1 MKKII
6 LLIALCLV
14 FSSHLFAW
22 RSQEMEVRVFL
33 NSQQDYQILHT
44 LKLNGDVYPNGEA
57 LLYVI
62 PSELEMLKA
71 TGLKYK
77 IERADLN
84 EFSRLF
90 WEDRDLTREFYHT
103 YSEIVALADSLA
115 TTFPDICEK
124 HLFGTSVQGREL
136 GALKISDNVSMDENE
151 AEVMFDGGIHG
162 DEIGCSENCIRF
174 ARDLCLD
181 YGIDPDITDL
191 VDNREIWIYY
201 MVNPDG
207 RVADS
212 RYNANGVDLNRD
224 AGYMWDGWGGSS
236 SAFSQIESQALRDAT
251 YSRQFVV
258 HTTYHSGTE
267 FISCPWSY
275 RADQCPDFNHIIQL
289 AGVYSSTSTYP
300 NLEYGQG
307 CTGMYPINGSTKD
320 TNYGAAGAISWSM
333 EISYSKH
340 PPTSQIQ
347 LYYQRN
353 VPAMLAMIEYAG
365 YGLEGVVTDIN
376 TGEPVAA
383 TVFINNYFP
392 CYTDPAFGDYHK
404 YVLPGTYDITI
415 VANGYEPQTINNV
428 VVTANNA
435 TATDFQLQ
443 PSVEDTFYGYK
454 FSASR
459 IPDNNTG
466 DEGNTPA
473 SLGEPDNINYSV
485 GKDGWCVIDMQYPII
500 DGSFNDFTVYEGDS
514 SPEGFDCYAGN
525 SIDGHFYLVGSGS
538 GTTEFD
544 LSGSGL
550 AEAQFIKIVDDGDG
564 TQTAP
569 EAGFDLDAI
578 STEFIQGANLVI
590 DNYYI
595 DDSATG
601 NNDGVLDP
609 GEQADLYI
617 IMRNNGT
624 ETASNITSLLSCTD
638 QFINVI
644 GELEPYGNIEPG
656 EMDTSWVTV
665 AASAGTP
672 NGHTAHFSLDLHCN
686 NNSFSSVY
694 TLTIHIGSMPCE
706 DFETGD
712 FSAFNWQMGGNLDW
726 TIDSNNAYEGMYCA
740 RSGAIVHDQTT
751 EISVTMDMTG
761 GQISFYRK
769 VSSENN
775 YDFLQF
781 FIDGTMQGQW
791 SGQMDWSQVSF
802 SVTSGTHTFKWI
814 YDKDY
819 SATGGQDCVWI
830 DKIYFPAPIPTY
842 PIIYLAP
849 TTINFG
855 QVFIGADST
864 AHFEIENVGGGTLTG
879 TITTPDG
886 LTVMESGGT
895 TPVTVLDY
903 SLTSGE
909 SQDYDL
915 IFCPTVVQIY
925 DEPVSVSVFPLQME
939 YIIIYGEGVPQIG
952 LDDPEFFTETSLF
965 GNFPNPVGNATVIS
979 YQLKGSTQ
987 TQDVSIDIYNIHGDY
1002 VTTIKGENGKAIL
1015 DCTQLGNGV
1024 YLYRL
1029 HYEGAVQIQKMV
1041 ILK

>member
-1 MKKII
+1 MKKCLVLII
-6 LLIALCLV
+6 LCLI

-33 NSQQDYQILHT
+33 NSQQDYQTLHA

-62 PSELEMLKA
+62 PSELEILKS
-71 TGLKYK
+71 TELKYK
-77 IERADLN
+77 IEREDLN
-84 EFSRLF
+84 EFSGKF
-90 WEDRDLTREFYHT
+90 WQSMDTTREAYHT
-103 YSEIVALADSLA
+103 YAEIVALADSLA

-124 HLFGTSVQGREL
+124 HLFGSSVQGREL

-151 AEVMFDGGIHG
+151 TEVMFDGGIHG

-174 ARDLCLD
+174 ARDLCRD
-181 YGIDPDITDL
+181 YSTDPYIANL
-191 VDNREIWIYY
+191 IDNREIWIYY

-207 RVADS
+207 RVMDQ
-212 RYNANGVDLNRD
+212 RYNTNGVDLNRD

-236 SAFSQIESQALRDAT
+236 GTFSQVESKALRDAT

-267 FISCPWSY
+267 YISCPWSY
-275 RADQCPDFNHIIQL
+275 RSDQCPDFDHIIQL
-289 AGVYSSTSTYP
+289 AGVYSSNSGYT

-320 TNYGAAGAISWSM
+320 TNYGSAGAISWSM

-347 LYYQRN
+347 TYYQYN
-353 VPAMLAMIEYAG
+353 VPAMLAIIEYAG

-376 TGEPVAA
+376 TSEPIAA

-415 VANGYEPQTINNV
+415 VANGYETQTINNV
-428 VVTANNA
+428 IATANNA

-443 PSVEDTFYGYK
+443 PSDEDTFYGFK
-454 FSASR
+454 FSASQ

-473 SLGEPDNINYSV
+473 SLGEPDNINYSI
-485 GKDGWCVIDMQYPII
+485 GKNGWCIIDMQYPIV
-500 DGSFNDFTVYEGDS
+500 DGAYNDFTVYEGDI
-514 SPEGFDCYAGN
+514 SPEGFDCYVSN
-525 SIDGHFYLVGSGS
+525 SMDGPFYLVGSGL

-550 AEAQFIKIVDDGDG
+550 SEAQFIKITDDGDG

-569 EAGFDLDAI
+569 DAGFDLDAI

-595 DDSATG
+595 DDSDTG

-609 GEQADLYI
+609 GEEADLYI
-617 IMRNNGT
+617 IIRNNGT
-624 ETASNITSLLSCTD
+624 ETALNITSLLSCTD
-638 QFINVI
+638 QFVSVI
-644 GELEPYGNIEPG
+644 GELDPYSDIEPG
-656 EMDTSWVTV
+656 EMDTSYVTI

-672 NGHTAHFSLDLHCN
+672 DGHPAHFSLDLHCN
-686 NNSFSSVY
+686 NNTFSCIYDIV
-694 TLTIHIGSMPCE
+694 INVGSLPCE

-740 RSGAIVHDQTT
+740 RSGAIGNTQTT
-751 EISVTMDMTG
+751 EISATMDVTS

-769 VSSENN
+769 VSSENS

-781 FIDGTMQGQW
+781 FIDGAMQGQW
-791 SGQMDWSQVSF
+791 SGQMDWSQESF
-802 SVTSGTHTFKWI
+802 SVTSGTHAFKWV
-814 YDKDY
+814 YDKDGNT
-819 SATGGQDCVWI
+819 TGGSDCVWI
-830 DKIYFPAPIPTY
+830 DNIYFPASNPTY
-842 PIIYLAP
+842 PILYLVP
-849 TTINFG
+849 TMINFG
-855 QVFIGADST
+855 QVFIGQDST
-864 AHFEIENVGGGTLTG
+864 AHFEIENVGGCTLAG

-886 LTVMESGGT
+886 FTVMESGGT
-895 TPVTVLDY
+895 TPVTTLGY
-903 SLTSGE
+903 SLTGGE
-909 SQDYDL
+909 SQEYDL
-915 IFCPTVVQIY
+915 IFCPTVAQIY
-925 DEPVSVSVFPLQME
+925 NEPVSVSVFPFQQE
-939 YIIIYGEGVPQIG
+939 YINVYGEGVPQTG
-952 LDDPEFFTETSLF
+952 LGDPEFFNETRLF
-965 GNFPNPVGNATVIS
+965 GNFPNPVRGATVIS

-987 TQDVSIDIYNIHGDY
+987 LQDVFIDIYNIHGDY
-1002 VTTIKGENGKAIL
+1002 VTTIQGENGRAHL

-1029 HYEGAVQIQKMV
+1029 HHEDAVQIKKMV